1 MEQAYDPEEF
11 RRQAHA
17 VVDLLADHLRDTGAR
32 RGPVLPPRAPAEELA
47 AWANDFQGGADPA
60 ELFAKVV
67 RHAIH
72 LQHPGFV
79 GHQVSAPLPVTAIA
93 EMVAGLLNNSMAVYE
108 MGPVSTAMERVL
120 LAWMGT
126 RLGYDDGADGLFTSG
141 GSAGNLT
148 ALLAARQRMATRL
161 GDDALPGAVIACEEA
176 HYCTERAVRIMGWGK
191 DGLVKV
197 PSDARFKMRAELLD
211 DAFDAAERAGRKV
224 VAVVASACSTSTG
237 AFDPLERVADVCARR
252 GVWMHVDGA
261 HGASF
266 ALSPKHAG
274 LLSGIA
280 RADSVVWDAHK
291 MMLCPGLVTA
301 VLFKDGKDA
310 YGAFHSPDAAYL
322 FDANAKL
329 DAGKRTLE
337 CTKRMMVMNPY
348 VALAVHGE
356 AAIGAYLDRMVDMA
370 RAFAARLSSTPGFEV
385 PVAPE
390 CNIVCFRY
398 GEGDMDAVRRR
409 LLESGEFY
417 VVRTQLRGTTYL
429 RTTILNPR
437 TTEDDLAR
445 LIRAVEVA
453 SRGSGSPQGRQGRQ
467 G

>member
-1 MEQAYDPEEF
+1 MQSAYDPEEF
-11 RRQAHA
+11 RKRAHA

-32 RGPVLPPRAPAEELA
+32 KGPVLPMRPPEEELA
-47 AWANDFQGGADPA
+47 AWANDFAGGADPTA
-60 ELFAKVV
+60 LLGEVV
-67 RHAIH
+67 RRANH

-79 GHQVSAPLPVTAIA
+79 GHQVSAPLPVTAISQ
-93 EMVAGLLNNSMAVYE
+93 MVGALLNNSMAVYE

-120 LAWMGT
+120 LGWMGK
-126 RLGYDDGADGLFTSG
+126 RLGYDAQSDGLFTSG

-161 GDDALPGAVIACEEA
+161 GDDAFPGAVIACEEA
-176 HYCTERAVRIMGWGK
+176 HYSTERAVRVMGWGK
-191 DGLVKV
+191 GGLVKV
-197 PSDARFKMRAELLD
+197 AADPQFKMRAELLD
-211 DAFDAAERAGRKV
+211 EAIDVAERAGRKV

-237 AFDPLERVADVCARR
+237 AFDPIERVADVCARR

-266 ALSPKHAG
+266 ALSPKYAH
-274 LLSGIA
+274 LLAGIA

-322 FDANAKL
+322 FDASAKL
-329 DAGKRTLE
+329 DAGKKTLE
-337 CTKRMMVMNPY
+337 CTKRMMSLEPY

-356 AAIGAYLDRMVDMA
+356 AMVGAYLDRMVDLA
-370 RAFAARLSSTPGFEV
+370 RAFAEKLSATPGFEV

-398 GEGDMDAVRRR
+398 AEGDMDAVRRR
-409 LLESGEFY
+409 LLSEGEFY
-417 VVRTQLRGTTYL
+417 LVRTMLRGKVYL
-429 RTTILNPR
+429 RTTLINPR

-445 LIRAVEVA
+445 LTRSVIDA
-453 SRGSGSPQGRQGRQ
+453 SRAT
-467 G
+467 